1 MFGGCGEASKARGFF
16 SVVNHLNLPEIHR
29 NIYSLLFFLFKLDI
43 PPKMNINAGSAAQL
57 VLQRKE
63 KSLVF
68 ENVFHNSDYFR
79 NNNILEF
86 LYLYEV
92 INFFYVIVGLLMY
105 INITIKCGIRNL

>member
-29 NIYSLLFFLFKLDI
+29 NIYSFLFFLFKLDI

-63 KSLVF
+63 KSL
-68 ENVFHNSDYFR
+68 
-79 NNNILEF
+79 
-86 LYLYEV
+86 LYLRMFFIILIISE
-92 INFFYVIVGLLMY
+92 IIIFWNFCIFM
-105 INITIKCGIRNL
+105 K

>member
-29 NIYSLLFFLFKLDI
+29 NIYSFLFFLFKLDI

-63 KSLVF
+63 KSL
-68 ENVFHNSDYFR
+68 
-79 NNNILEF
+79 
-86 LYLYEV
+86 LYLRMFFIILIISE
-92 INFFYVIVGLLMY
+92 IIIFWNFCIFMKSSIFLCYCWTPHVY
-105 INITIKCGIRNL
+105 